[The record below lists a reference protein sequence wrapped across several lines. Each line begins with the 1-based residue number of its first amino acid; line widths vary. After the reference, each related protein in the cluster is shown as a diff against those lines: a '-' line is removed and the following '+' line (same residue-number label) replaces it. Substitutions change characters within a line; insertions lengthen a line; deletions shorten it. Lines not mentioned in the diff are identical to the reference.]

1 MVVPWGSTKLVLGF
15 VFLQQLT
22 LGSTYDL
29 KLSGTRTATIV
40 MMSAAMDQKKA
51 VDEMI
56 MRKDILKNSY
66 LSAWRQNQDPR
77 NLLCSSTFTSR
88 HGICFELGHE
98 MMMCHLGGS
107 NIFGA
112 SCGLPCYFIVEKG

>member
-77 NLLCSSTFTSR
+77 NLLCS
-88 HGICFELGHE
+88 
-98 MMMCHLGGS
+98 
-107 NIFGA
+107 
-112 SCGLPCYFIVEKG
+112 